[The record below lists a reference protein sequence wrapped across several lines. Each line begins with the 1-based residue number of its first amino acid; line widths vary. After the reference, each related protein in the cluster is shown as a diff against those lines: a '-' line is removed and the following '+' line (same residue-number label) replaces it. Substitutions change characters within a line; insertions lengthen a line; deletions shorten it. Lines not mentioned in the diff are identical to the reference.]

1 MGVTPPNCSLG
12 AALSPPPGAGP
23 GERGCENGALM
34 DSFGIFLQGLLGVLA
49 FSILM
54 REWRPGRAAG
64 GGAAAGERGLEGR
77 RDASRGSA
85 VRSRLGRRSVSAAF
99 RCSAE
104 RAAAISAVPSAVPA
118 RVGRSGRL
126 QLHRSKKNLLKNGV
140 RSTRVCAAV

>member
-12 AALSPPPGAGP
+12 AALSPQPRAGPAAGP

-64 GGAAAGERGLEGR
+64 AGPRLDTGPM
-77 RDASRGSA
+77 SA
-85 VRSRLGRRSVSAAF
+85 LG
-99 RCSAE
+99 
-104 RAAAISAVPSAVPA
+104 P
-118 RVGRSGRL
+118 G
-126 QLHRSKKNLLKNGV
+126 
-140 RSTRVCAAV
+140 